1 VGSGDSA
8 FHSPAAGQA
17 RGMNTKPRKRPHLP
31 GGVAVTKADV
41 DHQLSKTKTVSM
53 RVSPAEHAS
62 MTAAASA
69 LGMPLTAYLVRCS
82 ELVARRLPAA
92 QHKR

>member
-1 VGSGDSA
+1 
-8 FHSPAAGQA
+8 
-17 RGMNTKPRKRPHLP
+17 MNNRPRKRPELP
-31 GGVAVTKADV
+31 AGTTVTKADV
-41 DHQLSKTKTVSM
+41 DHHLAKSKTVSM

-92 QHKR
+92 PRKG